1 MRCAIN
7 FTYLSIYIAQTCNYM
22 NHHSCTHTQTHKH
35 LLMVSIDPIQSEAG
49 RELEPEPEP
58 VPGPK
63 LSANCRSVSLDLR
76 IKLQRNSFCSCNQC
90 ANYVL
95 ANRLT
100 HRCGC
105 LRLLVWGADGGSGNW
120 RRRQSKGRFD
130 VLRQSENSAWPPFK
144 SLTNLPRDDA
154 EETVG
159 VEGGREDYWQSLSRL
174 LE

>member
-1 MRCAIN
+1 M
-7 FTYLSIYIAQTCNYM
+7 Y
-22 NHHSCTHTQTHKH
+22 THTHTHT
-35 LLMVSIDPIQSEAG
+35 LLMAPIDPIQSEAG
-49 RELEPEPEP
+49 RELEPEPVP

-90 ANYVL
+90 ANYVS

-105 LRLLVWGADGGSGNW
+105 LRWLVKGADGGSGNW

-159 VEGGREDYWQSLSRL
+159 VEGRGGDIGRAGCWHRL
-174 LE
+174 LAQMEACRGNALRT

>member
-7 FTYLSIYIAQTCNYM
+7 FTYLSIYIPQTCNYM
-22 NHHSCTHTQTHKH
+22 NHHSCTHTHKH
-35 LLMVSIDPIQSEAG
+35 LLMVPIDPIQSEAG
-49 RELEPEPEP
+49 RELEPVPVS

-90 ANYVL
+90 ANYVS

-105 LRLLVWGADGGSGNW
+105 LRWPVKGAEGAAADGDGNL
-120 RRRQSKGRFD
+120 KGALMYCVNQR
-130 VLRQSENSAWPPFK
+130 
-144 SLTNLPRDDA
+144 T
-154 EETVG
+154 
-159 VEGGREDYWQSLSRL
+159 RL
-174 LE
+174 DLHLNH

>member
-1 MRCAIN
+1 M
-7 FTYLSIYIAQTCNYM
+7 Y
-22 NHHSCTHTQTHKH
+22 THTHTHKH

-49 RELEPEPEP
+49 RELEPEPVP

-105 LRLLVWGADGGSGNW
+105 LRWPVKGAEGVATDGDGNL
-120 RRRQSKGRFD
+120 KGALMYCVNQR
-130 VLRQSENSAWPPFK
+130 
-144 SLTNLPRDDA
+144 T
-154 EETVG
+154 
-159 VEGGREDYWQSLSRL
+159 RL
-174 LE
+174 DLHLNH